1 MRSYVKH
8 RCSPAPPRRR
18 PSGPISAVRPGRSGH
33 KHIVL
38 LSLLVTLLGS
48 PGAAL
53 RADVELAP
61 FEDNRQVFGWL
72 ERVKV
77 SHRGLVVEA
86 KLDTGAD
93 NSSLHAENIKSFNRG
108 GKSMVRF
115 YIADA
120 RTGEL
125 VELERKRVRRA
136 RIREHDGTHQQ
147 RPVIE
152 MWVCLGNLKKR
163 IEVNLVDRSQFN
175 VPFLLGRSAMHGD
188 VLVDPDQTFTIAPNC
203 NLRGLAQ

>member
-1 MRSYVKH
+1 MPAHVAFPPASGTH
-8 RCSPAPPRRR
+8 RLNLSRSPAANG
-18 PSGPISAVRPGRSGH
+18 PSS
-33 KHIVL
+33 
-38 LSLLVTLLGS
+38 VTRW
-48 PGAAL
+48 AAL
-53 RADVELAP
+53 LALVLGGAPSLAASDVSTEPEFATGSD
-61 FEDNRQVFGWL
+61 ERQVFGWL

-93 NSSLHAENIKSFNRG
+93 NSSLHADNISNFNRG

-115 YIADA
+115 TVPDA

-125 VELERKRVRRA
+125 VELERSRVRGA
-136 RIREHDGTHQQ
+136 RIREHDGSHQQ
-147 RPVIE
+147 RPVVE
-152 MWVCLGNLKKR
+152 MWVCLGSLKKR
-163 IEVNLVDRSQFN
+163 IEVNLVDRSQFS

-188 VLVDPDQTFTIAPNC
+188 VLVDPDQTFTVAPEC

>member
-1 MRSYVKH
+1 M
-8 RCSPAPPRRR
+8 PASIASRPQTGPRHR
-18 PSGPISAVRPGRSGH
+18 PSGLGARVRNNRAGRRAALLAIFAGLMIVPGSMLH
-33 KHIVL
+33 ADIEI
-38 LSLLVTLLGS
+38 S
-48 PGAAL
+48 PGPEN
-53 RADVELAP
+53 RA
-61 FEDNRQVFGWL
+61 VFGWL

-77 SHRGLVVEA
+77 SHRGLIVEA

-93 NSSLHAENIKSFNRG
+93 NSSLHAEQIKSFNRG

-115 YIADA
+115 SVADA
-120 RTGEL
+120 GTGEL

-147 RPVIE
+147 RPVVE
-152 MWVCLGNLKKR
+152 MWVCLGSLKKR
-163 IEVNLVDRSQFN
+163 VEVNLVDRSRFS

-188 VLVDPDQTFTIAPNC
+188 VLVDPDQTFTVAPSC

>member
-1 MRSYVKH
+1 MPPSLSSRPDTVPRYRPPGLVARDRTGRTAG
-8 RCSPAPPRRR
+8 RCAL
-18 PSGPISAVRPGRSGH
+18 
-33 KHIVL
+33 L
-38 LSLLVTLLGS
+38 LSVFGSLLCV
-48 PGAAL
+48 PGGTL
-53 RADVELAP
+53 RADIEIAP
-61 FEDNRQVFGWL
+61 TTESRTVFGWL

-93 NSSLHAENIKSFNRG
+93 NSSLHAEMINSFNRG

-115 YIADA
+115 FVADA
-120 RTGEL
+120 TTGEL

-147 RPVIE
+147 RPVVE
-152 MWVCLGNLKKR
+152 MWVCLGSLKKR
-163 IEVNLVDRSQFN
+163 VEVNLVDRSRFS

-188 VLVDPDQTFTIAPNC
+188 VLVDPDQTFTVAPSC

>member
-1 MRSYVKH
+1 MALSTANRPDVK
-8 RCSPAPPRRR
+8 AP
-18 PSGPISAVRPGRSGH
+18 GQVHGLAEHGHPGRSAGRYAT
-33 KHIVL
+33 L
-38 LSLLVTLLGS
+38 LSLLGCLSCVPAGLAWANLDVA
-48 PGAAL
+48 PAA
-53 RADVELAP
+53 E
-61 FEDNRQVFGWL
+61 ERQIFGWL

-93 NSSLHAENIKSFNRG
+93 NSSLHAEEIKTFNRG

-115 YIADA
+115 LVADA

-147 RPVIE
+147 RPVVE
-152 MWVCLGNLKKR
+152 MWVCLGALKKR
-163 IEVNLVDRSQFN
+163 VEVNLVDRSRFS
-175 VPFLLGRSAMHGD
+175 VPFLLGRSAMHGQ
-188 VLVDPDQTFTIAPNC
+188 VLVDPDQTFTVAPSC